1 MKLDVV
7 RSQLLRECTESRE
20 TLGQYKQRDNIIKSG
35 NFLCLS
41 CASASLALQLGG
53 FVPREWPAAKTQRGH
68 CYLYHIDT
76 SAIRHYSVGIKQFS
90 WNVSLLRRGLF
101 VWLGKGKKK
110 ARVRGG
116 RWEGQIAVCGSERC
130 WTKPLATKNVIRFTL
145 TGYSF
150 FSTWSRFS
158 VL

>member
-1 MKLDVV
+1 MLF
-7 RSQLLRECTESRE
+7 RSHLLRECTESRE
-20 TLGQYKQRDNIIKSG
+20 TLGQDKKRDNIIKSG

-41 CASASLALQLGG
+41 CASAFLALHHGG

-68 CYLYHIDT
+68 CYLYHTDT
-76 SAIRHYSVGIKQFS
+76 SAIRHYSVGLKQFS
-90 WNVSLLRRGLF
+90 WNVSLLRWGLF
-101 VWLGKGKKK
+101 VRLRKGKKK

-130 WTKPLATKNVIRFTL
+130 WTKPLARKNVIRFTL

>member
-20 TLGQYKQRDNIIKSG
+20 TLGQDKQRDNIFKSG

-41 CASASLALQLGG
+41 CASASLALHHSG

-68 CYLYHIDT
+68 CYLYHTDT
-76 SAIRHYSVGIKQFS
+76 SAIRHYSVGLKQFS

-101 VWLGKGKKK
+101 VRLGED
-110 ARVRGG
+110 VRGG
-116 RWEGQIAVCGSERC
+116 RWEGKIAVCGSERC
-130 WTKPLATKNVIRFTL
+130 WTKPLATKNVSRFTL

-150 FSTWSRFS
+150 FSTWSRLS